1 MLDRRSDCCSLVIRV
16 ALVMCM
22 FAVATFGIAQTQSS
36 ANEGPSATGVFGLNL
51 FGPIVG
57 IYSGSLELAVHE
69 DWSMFVVPTY
79 FNAKGSLLG
88 ALFEIAGVEEDDY
101 ELWSITA
108 ALGAN
113 YFLTEPAPL
122 GLFVGGSVE
131 PGYLYAE
138 FKDSALEEA
147 DADPIELDTFK
158 IGGGVHVGY
167 RVLWGPVAITPRAGL
182 SYNYLLAEADG
193 LDPDLERTSS
203 AAFSG
208 FAFGWGLDL
217 GIAF

>member
-1 MLDRRSDCCSLVIRV
+1 VSKLVLT
-16 ALVMCM
+16 ACL
-22 FAVATFGIAQTQSS
+22 FLVATFGIAQTQSPGQQ
-36 ANEGPSATGVFGLNL
+36 GPSATGIFGLNL

-57 IYSGSLELAVHE
+57 IYSASLELAVHE
-69 DWSMFVVPTY
+69 EWSLFVVPTY

-88 ALFEIAGVEEDDY
+88 ALIEVTGVKEDDY
-101 ELWSITA
+101 QLWSISG

-138 FKDSALEEA
+138 FKDSALDEPG
-147 DADPIELDTFK
+147 ADPLKLDTFK
-158 IGGGVHVGY
+158 IGGGIHVGY
-167 RVLWGPVAITPRAGL
+167 RGLWGPVAITPRAGL
-182 SYNYLLAEADG
+182 SYNYLLTEAKG
-193 LDPDLERTSS
+193 LTTDLERTSS
-203 AAFSG
+203 AAYSG
-208 FAFGWGLDL
+208 FSFGWGLDL